1 MFNDMLA
8 PFRMTRFPLEGFAD
22 RMLRMFNE
30 MERGLQTRFEK
41 GYETDW
47 DNGLIAGLPFPELP
61 KLVAAPRLG
70 VREEEKAYVVEVEV
84 PGYKAEEI
92 EIAACGRTLTIQG
105 ARREEVGEEAPEG
118 GEKAPKGEPEKPA
131 AKQWVRRELT
141 AAEFAETVAL
151 PFEVRP
157 EAVAAELARGMLTVR
172 IAKPE
177 EVKAAKIAIT
187 NRAGEIPKAEAP
199 VAEAPVT
206 EAPVTEAPVT
216 EAPVA
221 EAPKCVCG

>member
-30 MERGLQTRFEK
+30 MEKGLETRFEK
-41 GYETDW
+41 GFEKEW
-47 DNGLIAGLPFPELP
+47 ENGLIPGLPFPELP
-61 KLVAAPRLG
+61 QLVAAPRLG
-70 VREEEKAYVVEVEV
+70 VREEEKEYVVEVEV

-92 EIAACGRTLTIQG
+92 EIAAYGRTLTIQG
-105 ARREEVGEEAPEG
+105 TRREEVGEEAP
-118 GEKAPKGEPEKPA
+118 KKGEAEKPA
-131 AKQWVRRELT
+131 AKQWVRRQLT

-151 PFEVRP
+151 PFEVKP

-199 VAEAPVT
+199 VGKAPVGT
-206 EAPVTEAPVT
+206 APVGKAPVET
-216 EAPVA
+216 APVA
-221 EAPKCVCG
+221 EAPKCACD